1 MAQLQREI
9 TIQMQRKTGLKRVGG
24 IPTTTQTFRD
34 DNHRKIT
41 YNSVHDDR
49 KEPFGSCV
57 IHIRPTVSRVE
68 SCWNYRFTLKNKQT
82 KGLNIPKSYNTTAEE
97 CNTLL
102 PDAVGN
108 GCNNEYTRI
117 LGNTLETILSR
128 MSRCVMILAERCE
141 ESNRISKHYLPWSM
155 GANLCSMHEHQSEK
169 RKELEDEA
177 KEAILSQNHFDELI
191 FSFGAKLS
199 EAQLAVA
206 EEFNE

>member
-1 MAQLQREI
+1 MGPVPWQVGLCSFSLPPPSQSKAVYAGHVNYGLMAQLQREI

-24 IPTTTQTFRD
+24 IQTTTQTFRD

-97 CNTLL
+97 WNTLL

-117 LGNTLETILSR
+117 LGNTLD
-128 MSRCVMILAERCE
+128 
-141 ESNRISKHYLPWSM
+141 ESLVNRIAPETTMSCIY
-155 GANLCSMHEHQSEK
+155 
-169 RKELEDEA
+169 
-177 KEAILSQNHFDELI
+177 II
-191 FSFGAKLS
+191 YIYIYI
-199 EAQLAVA
+199 
-206 EEFNE
+206 